1 MNEKQ
6 LMHYILIFI
15 ILFLFSKLSYPWLG
29 SNIFVPEIQ
38 GKYMIFIKFL
48 IGIYFISLLPQ
59 VIREINEK
67 ETDKINRGQT
77 GGGDNEP

>member
-1 MNEKQ
+1 
-6 LMHYILIFI
+6 
-15 ILFLFSKLSYPWLG
+15 
-29 SNIFVPEIQ
+29 
-38 GKYMIFIKFL
+38 MIFIKFL